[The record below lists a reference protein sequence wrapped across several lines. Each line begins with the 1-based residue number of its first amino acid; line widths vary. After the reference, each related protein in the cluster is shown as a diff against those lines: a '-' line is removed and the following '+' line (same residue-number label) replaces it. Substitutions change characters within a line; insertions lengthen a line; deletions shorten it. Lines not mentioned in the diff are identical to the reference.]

1 MFIRLKKRKTKS
13 GYTKTYAYLVSSKHT
28 SEGPRQ
34 KVKKYL
40 GRVYAL
46 KKLSNSQVLIK
57 KTFQETILQTT
68 TQELK
73 AHGFSS
79 FKSKIIH
86 SEGFIFDPEAK
97 SFTDKNDVP
106 IGLILNQGV
115 FCGYTYSRL
124 IAIAGKHKERRR
136 LGKELGKSLIEAGFS
151 VTPDEFLK
159 IFNLLSEIPT
169 TFNNDQQSSTMPNN
183 AQQ

>member
-13 GYTKTYAYLVSSKHT
+13 GCTKTYAYLVLSKHT

-46 KKLSNSQVLIK
+46 KKLSNSQILIK
-57 KTFQETILQTT
+57 KTFQETVLQTAI
-68 TQELK
+68 QELK
-73 AHGFSS
+73 AHGFRSS
-79 FKSKIIH
+79 KSKVVH
-86 SEGFIFDPEAK
+86 FEGFIFDQKAK
-97 SFTDKNDVP
+97 SFTDKNNVP

-115 FCGYTYSRL
+115 FCGYTYARL

-136 LGKELGKSLIEAGFS
+136 LGKELGKALIEAGLS

-169 TFNNDQQSSTMPNN
+169 TVNNDQQSSTMPNN